1 MGMRAEELMI
11 NDWIAIDQPDR
22 YAGAMGQIKSL
33 SHHQEQDATYFHVFI
48 QGKFGYL
55 LKEVCSDDIRPIPL
69 TSEILE
75 KNDFSYCESDGGY
88 YGYFNESYC
97 NAGMEIVLFNVK
109 SEDRNVQIHISDA
122 NDEND
127 VMLHLMECNNVH
139 KLQHILK
146 DCGIKKEIKL

>member
-1 MGMRAEELMI
+1 MRAEELMI

-22 YAGAMGQIKSL
+22 YAGAIGQIKSL

-75 KNDFSYCESDGGY
+75 KNDFSYCERDGGC
-88 YGYFNESYC
+88 YGYFEESYS
-97 NAGMEIVLFNVK
+97 NQTMEIILFNVN
-109 SEDRNVQIHISDA
+109 SEYRNVQIHISDA

-127 VMLHLMECNNVH
+127 VMLHLMECNYVH